1 LSAKLGDML
10 VSEGLISADQ
20 LNQALQR
27 QSEMGGK
34 LGENLVDLGFIES
47 EDEIVEALGR
57 QFDMGALKLFE
68 LELDPQVV
76 ELIPLEM
83 AQKLNAIAVDR
94 DGNSLTVAIA
104 APENVFALD
113 ALKFV
118 TGYEIIPVVASESS
132 IQKAIE
138 KYYQVEDPL
147 AGIVQDIID
156 EDLELVQE
164 EGEEL
169 PDIQEL
175 KSAVQEA
182 PLVKLVNGIISDA
195 IRKGA
200 SDIHIETHER
210 ILRVRYRVDGTLMDM
225 PPLPYRLRAAIVSRI
240 KIMAELDIAERRVPQ
255 DGRIKVRMSKKTV
268 DIRVSSLPAIF
279 GEKIVMRILDPSH
292 LMLNLADLGF
302 EQDTMAVFSAAIQKP
317 YGIVLVTGPTGSGK
331 TTTLYSALNL
341 LNQPGVNIMTA
352 EDPVEYHMD
361 GINQVQVRPEIKF
374 TFATALRAFLRQD
387 PDIIMV
393 GEIRD
398 LETAEIAIRSAL
410 TGHLVLSTI
419 HTNDAASTITRLV
432 DMGIPPFLVS
442 SALNLIVAQRL
453 VRRICPRCKRKDAKT
468 HELQKFLQQ
477 LGLSPEEA
485 EGLDTYHGA
494 GCSECHHTGF
504 SGRIGLFEV
513 MPISA
518 QMRECIVGG
527 ASAPQLRQQAA
538 AENVACLRDTAMA
551 KLAEGLTTVE
561 EVMRETM
568 SN

>member
-1 LSAKLGDML
+1 
-10 VSEGLISADQ
+10 
-20 LNQALQR
+20 
-27 QSEMGGK
+27 
-34 LGENLVDLGFIES
+34 
-47 EDEIVEALGR
+47 
-57 QFDMGALKLFE
+57 
-68 LELDPQVV
+68 
-76 ELIPLEM
+76 
-83 AQKLNAIAVDR
+83 
-94 DGNSLTVAIA
+94 
-104 APENVFALD
+104 
-113 ALKFV
+113 
-118 TGYEIIPVVASESS
+118 
-132 IQKAIE
+132 
-138 KYYQVEDPL
+138 
-147 AGIVQDIID
+147 DIID
-156 EDLELVQE
+156 EDLELIQE
-164 EGEEL
+164 DGEET

-200 SDIHIETHER
+200 SDIHIESHER
-210 ILRVRYRVDGTLMDM
+210 LLRVRYRVDGTLIDM
-225 PPLPYRLRAAIVSRI
+225 PPLPYRLKAAIVSRI

-255 DGRIKVRMSKKTV
+255 DGRIKVKIGKKTV

-279 GEKIVMRILDPSH
+279 GEKIVMRILDPSN
-292 LMLNLADLGF
+292 LMLDLANLGLG
-302 EQDTMAVFSAAIQKP
+302 QDAIAELKAAIQKP

-352 EDPVEYHMD
+352 EDPVEYHLE
-361 GINQVQVRPEIKF
+361 GINQVQVRPEIKL
-374 TFATALRAFLRQD
+374 TFAAALRAFLRQD

-398 LETAEIAIRSAL
+398 LETAEISIRAAL
-410 TGHLVLSTI
+410 TGHLVLSTV
-419 HTNDAASTITRLV
+419 HTNDAAGTITRLV

-453 VRRICPRCKRKDAKT
+453 VRKICSQCKRKDAKT
-468 HELQKFLQQ
+468 HELHKLLQQ

-504 SGRIGLFEV
+504 SGRIGLYEV
-513 MPISA
+513 LPVSSKL
-518 QMRECIVGG
+518 RNLIVGG
-527 ASAPQLRQQAA
+527 ASAQQLRQYAA
-538 AENVACLRDTAMA
+538 AENVATLRDTAME

-561 EVMRETM
+561 EVMRETV